1 MYIEASSPR
10 IKGDTAILQSKLY
23 PRTTHGRCLQFY
35 YHMYG
40 EDMGTLKVIQ
50 SFLVGDDD
58 KVLFEKSSDQGNQ
71 WILARVQV
79 KASTSPY
86 RVSIQYTDSEHRKGR
101 KETN

>member
-1 MYIEASSPR
+1 MYIETSWPR

-23 PRTTHGRCLQFY
+23 PRTTYGRCLHFY

-58 KVLFEKSSDQGNQ
+58 TVLFEKSGDQGNQ

-79 KASTSPY
+79 KASASPY
-86 RVSIQYTDSEHRKGR
+86 RVSIDRLWASKGER
-101 KETN
+101 GN